1 MKWSQGILEGGRY
14 DEKVG
19 YSKNS
24 FLPSRLDSIK
34 LTYVNIVDKSF
45 VLFLI

>member
-1 MKWSQGILEGGRY
+1 MNFEGGRY

-24 FLPSRLDSIK
+24 LKSSRLDSAK
-34 LTYVNIVDKSF
+34 LTDVKQVDKSF
-45 VLFLI
+45 VLYIC

>member
-1 MKWSQGILEGGRY
+1 MLKKVRDVKGWSLVIFEGGRY

-24 FLPSRLDSIK
+24 LKSSRLDSIIRTVT
-34 LTYVNIVDKSF
+34 TYDS
-45 VLFLI
+45 